1 MSSGASVFTGLW
13 KDRQHNSVEG
23 VTLTMTTA
31 NASYLVAFLALFL
44 GIVAGHFWAILS
56 FAVFQ
61 IRSTLAPRGGQHHQQ
76 QAILRNYHAPGAA
89 IWQLLLSS
97 WSWRRRR
104 GSAALFSAVPVVLL
118 ALVSVTSFA
127 VAGILSARITDKDS
141 DVLIKGSTCGLWLSP
156 SAAALASGQEL
167 DRVKY
172 SAYVA
177 GKTEDFH
184 LASTMAAACAKNSSV
199 AQDCISYAPKP
210 IDWTTTTKATCAF
223 DSKICYQNTTVR
235 FDTGPIDSTVH
246 FGINS
251 PRKDRLIYRSV
262 VECSPIK
269 REEYMREWHDM
280 NGTKLAPGNVDGNV
294 LITQPGESWVE
305 WYYGPNL
312 QLGLNSTFI
321 FSDRLPTVHM
331 FGSQLFKI
339 ASMHSTIGDPTPD
352 WLPIQEV
359 NRTDADVHLL
369 YLTQEMGMQYS
380 RPVNDPWF
388 TANYPVTR
396 ETEVSSGRFKNI
408 TVYSPGLWP
417 MNTMACAQQYQW
429 CDPSTSTSNPSC
441 TQLGGIIPVMAEARR
456 LFKKNEKQSITLK
469 RLSEVINGARA
480 VSDVVVAITG
490 SVLLINKYGLYKLA
504 PPRDDHWITEL
515 DHIFGTLM
523 KYLQIRN
530 YRYTGGYSPALNFEP
545 DITTPKANET
555 WMCDAQMVT
564 REDYQSLSVLGL
576 VIICALGGLIII
588 INLSLD
594 SIVAWYQKRYNK
606 RAYATAEWELLQAE
620 TLQQKLYKS
629 HGVDIHEGNVS
640 MGNVLDNLQGRRHG
654 ETMETLVGAE
664 KDRVRELKSMASEGT
679 LGKESIGVS
688 VRRASTERTMPVSP
702 LSRTGSD

>member
-13 KDRQHNSVEG
+13 KDRQLNSVEG
-23 VTLTMTTA
+23 VTLTMTTT

-61 IRSTLAPRGGQHHQQ
+61 IRSSLAPRGGQHHQQ

-104 GSAALFSAVPVVLL
+104 GSAALLFAVPVVLL
-118 ALVSVTSFA
+118 GLTSVMSFA
-127 VAGILSARITDKDS
+127 AAGILSARITDKDS
-141 DVLIKGSTCGLWLSP
+141 DVLIKGSTCGFWLQP
-156 SAAALASGQEL
+156 GPVARASGQEL
-167 DRVKY
+167 DRVKN
-172 SAYVA
+172 SAYIA
-177 GKTEDFH
+177 GKTEDYH
-184 LASTMAAACAKNSSV
+184 LASTMAAACEKNSSV
-199 AQDCISYAPKP
+199 AQDCVSYAPKP
-210 IDWTTTTKATCAF
+210 IDWTTTTKPTCTF
-223 DSKICYQNTTVR
+223 DSKICYKNTTVR

-246 FGINS
+246 FGINA
-251 PRKDRLIYRSV
+251 PKKDRLIYRSL

-269 REEYMREWHDM
+269 RDEYMREWHDM

-294 LITQPGESWVE
+294 LITQPGESWLE

-321 FSDRLPTVHM
+321 YSDRQPSVHM
-331 FGSQLFKI
+331 FGSQLFNI
-339 ASMHSTIGDPTPD
+339 ASMNAKIGASDPA
-352 WLPIQEV
+352 WLPIPEL

-369 YLTQEMGMQYS
+369 YLTQEMGLQYS
-380 RPVNDPWF
+380 KPVNDPWF

-396 ETEVSSGRFKNI
+396 ETGVSPGKWKNI

-417 MNTMACAQQYQW
+417 MNTMACAQQFQW
-429 CDPSTSTSNPSC
+429 CDPNTGTTDPMC
-441 TQLGGIIPVMAEARR
+441 TQLGGIFPVMAEAKR
-456 LFKKNEKQSITLK
+456 LFKKNDKQYLTLK
-469 RLSEVINGARA
+469 RLAEVMNGAKGM
-480 VSDVVVAITG
+480 SDVAAAITG
-490 SVLLINKYGLYKLA
+490 SVLLINKYGLYQLA

-515 DHIFGTLM
+515 NHIFGTLM
-523 KYLQIRN
+523 KYMQIRN
-530 YRYTGGYSPALNFEP
+530 YRYTGGYSPALNVEP
-545 DITTPKANET
+545 DITTPMANET
-555 WMCDAQMVT
+555 WMCDAQLVT

-576 VIICALGGLIII
+576 IIICALGGLIIVV
-588 INLSLD
+588 NLSLD
-594 SIVAWYQKRYNK
+594 SIVGWYQKRYNK

-629 HGVDIHEGNVS
+629 HGVDIHEGDVS
-640 MGNVLDNLQGRRHG
+640 MGDVLDNLQGRRYG

-664 KDRVRELKSMASEGT
+664 KDRSRELKSMASEGT
-679 LGKESIGVS
+679 LGKGSIGMN
-688 VRRASTERTMPVSP
+688 VRRVSTERTMPVSP